1 MENYTDVIGNWVL
14 SESISQI
21 KGNETSNELLLSK
34 VNEEISLKAQE
45 VERES
50 LSKNEGKAEIDLQ
63 SLPLYIPETLN
74 TKKISGSLNH
84 TYMTQRWVGHV
95 IEIKNNQ
102 FKARLEDLTQPG
114 TSELGLFDIEDTF
127 DEKEMIKLGA
137 IFYFSIG
144 YEVRRGQY
152 TKQRF
157 LRFQRLSEWTVT
169 DYDNAIDRAARI
181 ESNLKW
187 K

>member
-14 SESISQI
+14 SESISEI
-21 KGNETSNELLLSK
+21 KGNEASDDFLLSK
-34 VNEEISLKAQE
+34 VNKEISLKAKE
-45 VERES
+45 IENRS
-50 LSKNEGKAEIDLQ
+50 LSENDEKVEIDLH

-74 TKKISGSLNH
+74 VNKISASLNH

-95 IEIKNNQ
+95 IEIKDKK

-114 TSELGLFDIEDTF
+114 TSEIGVFDIQDAF
-127 DEKEMIKLGA
+127 DEKDMIKLGA
-137 IFYFSIG
+137 IFYFSVG
-144 YEVRRGQY
+144 YEVSRGQY
-152 TKQRF
+152 SKQKF

-181 ESNLKW
+181 DSNLKW
-187 K
+187 E